1 MSARSTPAT
10 PATIDDV
17 AKAAGV
23 STATVSR
30 ALRDHPYVAKATR
43 DRVVAA
49 AQRLHYV
56 ANPHASRLASGVTN
70 TIGLL
75 APLLTSWYTS
85 EVVAGVEEVCTEH
98 GYDLLIGS
106 ADHQSGSRLFHSDAR
121 FHQRIDGA
129 ILVDVLC
136 GEQGA
141 LELATLD
148 TPVVVLGEQLHAV
161 SSAWVDNVA
170 GGALAAAHLLSLGH
184 RHIGIVR
191 GNSHLSAPWSVPDDR
206 STGFREA
213 LTAAGV
219 PLDDRLVV
227 DGRFSIQGGRVA
239 MNELLSLPSPPTAV
253 FCMSD
258 EMAFGA
264 LQAVRERGLT
274 PGTEVSVIGFDDH
287 PVSEAVGLTTV
298 RQRVR
303 QIGRLGAQTMIGL
316 LNGTTNALH
325 HEVELTLV
333 TRSSTGPLAGS
344 HR

>member
-1 MSARSTPAT
+1 MSDRAPLPA

-43 DRVVAA
+43 ERVVAA
-49 AQRLHYV
+49 AERLRYV
-56 ANPHASRLASGVTN
+56 ANPHAARLASGVTN

-85 EVVAGVEEVCTEH
+85 EVVAGVEEVCSEH
-98 GYDLLIGS
+98 GYDLLIGIADQS
-106 ADHQSGSRLFHSDAR
+106 APDRLFHSDAR

-136 GEQGA
+136 GDDGA
-141 LELATLD
+141 AALTTLD
-148 TPVVVLGEQLHAV
+148 TPVVVLGEQLTSV

-170 GGALAAAHLLSLGH
+170 GGALAARHLLSLGH
-184 RHIGIVR
+184 RHIGVVR
-191 GNSHLSAPWSVPDDR
+191 GNSHLEAPWSVPDDR
-206 STGFREA
+206 SNGF
-213 LTAAGV
+213 TAALAHDGV
-219 PLDDRLVV
+219 TVDPGLVV

-239 MNELLSLPSPPTAV
+239 MNELLSLTTPPTAV

-264 LQAVRERGLT
+264 LQAVRERGLVA
-274 PGTEVSVIGFDDH
+274 GSDISIIGFDDH
-287 PVSEAVGLTTV
+287 PVSESVGLTTV

-303 QIGRLGAQTMIGL
+303 QIGRLGAQTMIAM
-316 LNGTTNALH
+316 LNGKTATVH
-325 HEVELTLV
+325 HEVELMLV
-333 TRSSTGPLAGS
+333 ARSSTGPV
-344 HR
+344 R